1 MIWDQLEKN
10 KKTQIKR
17 LGEKI
22 DKNEQKLNEIR
33 KEMEKEENVTSYT
46 KLAEL
51 QEKIDELEKENESS
65 MIEWE
70 ELNTKLYQLL
80 KKQSLNAKI

>member
-1 MIWDQLEKN
+1 
-10 KKTQIKR
+10 
-17 LGEKI
+17 
-22 DKNEQKLNEIR
+22 
-33 KEMEKEENVTSYT
+33 MEKEENVTSYT

-70 ELNTKLYQLL
+70 ELNTKLY
-80 KKQSLNAKI
+80 